1 MKKLGAAGFTGDDS
15 VFSLHF
21 VNSRAAEAAYSLH
34 RLVQYSGFNLKF
46 HSSQVRKEN
55 LQSGPEVTNSG
66 RESALQRSLEATPKS
81 SLEKK
86 SPQMMPSVSRLK
98 SNPEPTLQESVD
110 VEENTDDNGSEK
122 VSVSE
127 EEEEEEE
134 EEEVEV
140 IAVDEVNQSKMNK
153 SDEEKSSGSRASA
166 NRMCEMT
173 EEDLLNIDWQQGKTL
188 PTALKSLAK
197 FLISIDVVEVVEMEP
212 TKTIVFK
219 IAEKK
224 KFIKI
229 LKIYSRNETNSFDKL
244 HSATARLILSPS
256 KSNGMFGLTF
266 TKKKDDQEFVRRLK
280 ASYPITRIEERSHV
294 RIIWLPSKLDYFRAL
309 ADKSLNVNFLPS
321 SQNYLDLKPQEEEI
335 PKNPS
340 LVTNDQSEVKHEA
353 TPVIKEPVEKEE
365 SSQFMVSEKAIF
377 GFLWRSLGEA
387 FKIKDE
393 QVISRQ
399 LTEFIKNVKCSK
411 ITSGDD
417 GLVFHFAT
425 KEDLNTMVAQ
435 YCPEFVDEP
444 EKLTTLSRKFTII
457 PSRGQYGIFSA
468 MPINIQDFHPIAE
481 CKLYYSSLWFSSKMD
496 LIKALRDERITR
508 LYSALYIDCRNIMIL
523 QSTRPQTPIKLCPV
537 NVDLLCARNYH
548 SKQTIKTGFG
558 GNLSY
563 SRCDPRLVKFV
574 PVVRQRAQGGR
585 GRSSLVG
592 GYKYELNLE
601 NRKKLV
607 HGLIR
612 DDDSQFRNK
621 TVEVAASDI
630 RNILLGKDTE
640 LNASLKDIKMRR
652 VELYL
657 KEKLG
662 MDREGDFLFTVP
674 QEDLMGSEERFEEV
688 GDVGEELLVSDG
700 LGFNTLFISY
710 DEEKDAELSAKLQED
725 LSWFDVPLSIQPGTH
740 QATGN
745 SILKIQMKNKEVA
758 IAAYLGLKLKYPGLE
773 IDKTGRQF
781 VFGNLGIIS
790 NFCVQ
795 EL

>member
-1 MKKLGAAGFTGDDS
+1 MKSLGAAGFTGDDS

-21 VNSRAAEAAYSLH
+21 VNSRAAESAYSLH
-34 RLVQYSGFNLKF
+34 SLAQYGGFNLKF
-46 HSSQVRKEN
+46 HSSEVRKP
-55 LQSGPEVTNSG
+55 SM
-66 RESALQRSLEATPKS
+66 ESTKPGMESN
-81 SLEKK
+81 
-86 SPQMMPSVSRLK
+86 LK
-98 SNPEPTLQESVD
+98 SNPEKKSSKMMPSILKLNEIQSKLVPMMKEPVDDEESSAD
-110 VEENTDDNGSEK
+110 KESEK
-122 VSVSE
+122 VTVSE

-134 EEEVEV
+134 LTDEVDDVDEV
-140 IAVDEVNQSKMNK
+140 DEVDEVNLSKMNK
-153 SDEEKSSGSRASA
+153 SDEEKSSSGRGSA

-197 FLISIDVVEVVEMEP
+197 FLISIDVVEVEEKEP

-219 IAEKK
+219 VAEKK

-244 HSATARLILSPS
+244 HSATPRLVLSPS
-256 KSNGMFGLTF
+256 KANGMFALAVS
-266 TKKKDDQEFVRRLK
+266 KKKDDQEFQRKLK
-280 ASYPITRIEERSHV
+280 ARYPDSKIEERSHV
-294 RIIWLPSKLDYFRAL
+294 RIVWLPTKLEYFRAL
-309 ADKSLNVNFLPS
+309 IDKSLNVNFLPS
-321 SQNYLDLKPQEEEI
+321 SQNYLDVKPQCEEI
-335 PKNPS
+335 PKTPS
-340 LVTNDQSEVKHEA
+340 PVSNEESDSKEEPSEV
-353 TPVIKEPVEKEE
+353 VKEPVEKVEG
-365 SSQFMVSEKAIF
+365 SLYQVTEKAIF

-417 GLVFHFAT
+417 GLVFHFST
-425 KEDLNTMVAQ
+425 KEEFHEMVSQ
-435 YCPEFVDEP
+435 YCPEYVDDP
-444 EKLTTLSRKFTII
+444 EKLSTLSRKFTMI

-468 MPINIQDFHPIAE
+468 MPINVQDFHPIAD
-481 CKLYYSSLWFSSKMD
+481 CKLYYSSLWFSTKMD
-496 LIKALRDERITR
+496 LIKALRDEKIQKI
-508 LYSALYIDCRNIMIL
+508 YSALYIDCRNIMIL
-523 QSTRPQTPIKLCPV
+523 QATRPQSPIKLCPV

-574 PVVRQRAQGGR
+574 PVVRQRTQAGR

-592 GYKYELNLE
+592 SYKYDLNLE

-607 HGLIR
+607 QGLIKN
-612 DDDSQFRNK
+612 DDYRNK
-621 TVEVAASDI
+621 SVEVAASDI

-640 LNASLKDIKMRR
+640 VNASLKDIKMRK

-662 MDREGDFLFTVP
+662 LDSYDRDGDLVFTLP
-674 QEDLMGSEERFEEV
+674 QEDLIGSEQRFEEV
-688 GDVGEELLVSDG
+688 EEELLVSDG
-700 LGFNTLFISY
+700 LGFNTLFMAY
-710 DEEKDAELSAKLQED
+710 DEEKDAGLAAKLQED
-725 LSWFDVPLSIQPGTH
+725 LTWFDVPLSIQPGTN
-740 QATGN
+740 QATGA
-745 SILKIQMKNKEVA
+745 SILKIEMKNKEVT

-773 IDKTGRQF
+773 IDKTGTYLVC
-781 VFGNLGIIS
+781 VFGKYLKLCN
-790 NFCVQ
+790 Q
-795 EL
+795 ELWWT